1 MNDEL
6 FHIVN
11 KRTFLIALLEATFI
25 VILPIWGY
33 ILKDIPGVNEFLIGV
48 IPRDLQHI
56 YGIFI
61 FPLVHN
67 DLSHL
72 FGNVIALYVL
82 LLLLKNSFSPYYY
95 RIIACGWV
103 FPGIFIW
110 LIGNSNTMHI
120 GASGLVYHLAFFIFW
135 IGVVIR
141 HPNFIAQ
148 SLIVIFL
155 YGGFFWGILP
165 LFPEVSWEG
174 HLGGFIS
181 GTLQALILY
190 KPISMLYPKQEEE
203 EDEDDA
209 PPDWYEEENDN
220 IIDFRDTK
228 KNN

>member
-110 LIGNSNTMHI
+110 LVGNSNTMHI

-135 IGVVIR
+135 IGIMIR
-141 HPNFIAQ
+141 QRTFIAQ

-155 YGGFFWGILP
+155 YGGFFWGIFP

-181 GTLQALILY
+181 GTIQALILS
-190 KPISMLYPKQEEE
+190 KPISKLYPKEENDDDND
-203 EDEDDA
+203 DEP
-209 PPDWYEEENDN
+209 PPDWYEENDN
-220 IIDFRDTK
+220 IINFK
-228 KNN
+228 

>member
-72 FGNVIALYVL
+72 
-82 LLLLKNSFSPYYY
+82 
-95 RIIACGWV
+95 
-103 FPGIFIW
+103 
-110 LIGNSNTMHI
+110 
-120 GASGLVYHLAFFIFW
+120 
-135 IGVVIR
+135 
-141 HPNFIAQ
+141 
-148 SLIVIFL
+148 
-155 YGGFFWGILP
+155 
-165 LFPEVSWEG
+165 
-174 HLGGFIS
+174 
-181 GTLQALILY
+181 
-190 KPISMLYPKQEEE
+190 
-203 EDEDDA
+203 
-209 PPDWYEEENDN
+209 
-220 IIDFRDTK
+220 
-228 KNN
+228 